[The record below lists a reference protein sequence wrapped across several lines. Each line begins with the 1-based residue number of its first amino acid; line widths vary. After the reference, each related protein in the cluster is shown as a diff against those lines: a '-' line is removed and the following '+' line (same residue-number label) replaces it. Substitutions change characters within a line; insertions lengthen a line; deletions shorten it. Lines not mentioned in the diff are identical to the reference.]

1 MDPTQQFNALF
12 EQYIFN
18 VANEVIGDSTPDQQ
32 KALIDL
38 LRSVDSSLSI
48 GALNQE
54 GFLVEAGVA
63 SKTSCRK
70 SRRSPSGKHSPGDQ
84 ARRGILQL
92 SIEQNQRQI
101 NNAIAYI
108 DLLDGLIVQTEN
120 TPLND
125 VVKRSVVASY
135 RRVITIYSSQL
146 NRLKDVNQAL
156 SHSVSQL
163 V

>member
-38 LRSVDSSLSI
+38 LRSVDTSPSM
-48 GALNQE
+48 GAPNQRVL
-54 GFLVEAGVA
+54 LVEKGVA

-70 SRRSPSGKHSPGDQ
+70 SRRSSSGKHSPGDQ